1 MPEQTRETFASQ
13 DEQAKP
19 LPRRGAVGDVRLNED
34 DPDPGTPAG
43 QQQQV
48 ADTPEVSIV
57 PSEDF
62 AEGRRISGRTV

>member
-19 LPRRGAVGDVRLNED
+19 LPRRGAAGDVR

-62 AEGRRISGRTV
+62 AAGRRISGRTV